1 MTPLQHIFTANLV
14 FRDTGR
20 TGIYGKLCQW
30 LPWQKGRQKQPKKS
44 ACNSLSACGIILLA
58 IAAGED
64 IPGGAATEIRL
75 SCIYAYTIK
84 EVRQMSRKCEICG
97 KGQVSGN
104 NVSHSNRH
112 TRRKWNANIQT
123 VRINDNGTVRRA
135 NVCTRCIRS
144 GKINRAI

>member
-1 MTPLQHIFTANLV
+1 MQQVILQPAVWGLRFCSLQN
-14 FRDTGR
+14 R
-20 TGIYGKLCQW
+20 GKYAYAETTQ
-30 LPWQKGRQKQPKKS
+30 KS
-44 ACNSLSACGIILLA
+44 ACNSLRACGIILLA
-58 IAAGED
+58 IAAGDD
-64 IPGGAATEIRL
+64 IRAGAATEIGL